1 MKKIQ
6 NKAILCAMALVAA
19 TGFVSCSS
27 DEVVA
32 EAPVNP
38 TYDGNSVKTQFAI
51 NVAKANGTR
60 MSADD
65 TQNNSNYL
73 GMENVRLFTLA
84 TAPAA
89 SQNVTSDIKLT
100 EPTSVTLTG
109 TARSSHIYSD
119 VNIPVGTNNFLF
131 YSTRKSIANNG
142 TTGAIG
148 GSLLGTGSATIANT
162 DEINFTGVMIKTAK
176 TTEISEVRTAFA
188 AYLNSIITAF
198 GETPTDPNL
207 TTAKT
212 NFTANFT
219 NAQRAGS
226 AFAILKQVEQIY
238 RIADASTDTGTGNA
252 IKTAIT
258 NGETIK
264 TTATTTDGVTTLA
277 YNIDDKYANFPNEQ
291 GLPEGAML
299 LTYESGQF
307 KYTEGNPNY
316 GIGGDKKV
324 NMNNIMYPLPIVYF
338 DNTPA
343 KAKDESLL
351 VNQWPTTTTDWDA
364 SIISTNGWGN
374 QVLASTHSI
383 ALENNINYGVA
394 GLKTTILCTKT
405 QLEDNAVAY
414 NGNSSVQNIDVPASG
429 FPVTGLLI
437 GGQPSQVG
445 WQMIDETATNP
456 NRDYVIYDDVTNG
469 AVAKHDEKSTNIY
482 TLVFD
487 NWQSGNQDGVNIAI
501 ELENNSGKAFYGQDG
516 MIEKGQKFYLIG
528 QLVLDDAKKTS
539 FSWPTYGTGS
549 TDLKDSYQG
558 RYPVK
563 ADDSG
568 KRIFIQD
575 YTTEANF
582 KITSLKNAYVTI
594 PDLRAT
600 KLQLGLSVDLEWKA
614 GMKFDV
620 EL

>member
-27 DEVVA
+27 DEEA
-32 EAPVNP
+32 QAPVNP

-51 NVAKANGTR
+51 NVAKAKGTR
-60 MSADD
+60 MSADN

-73 GMENVRLFTLA
+73 GMDNVRLFTLA
-84 TAPAA
+84 AAPAA
-89 SQNVTSDIKLT
+89 NQNVTSDIKLT

-131 YSTRKSIANNG
+131 YSTRKGIANNG

-162 DEINFTGVMIKTAK
+162 NEINFTGVMIKTSKAA
-176 TTEISEVRTAFA
+176 EISGVQSDFA
-188 AYLNSIITAF
+188 AYLNNIITAF
-198 GETPTDPNL
+198 GETSEDPNL
-207 TTAKT
+207 NTAKT

-238 RIADASTDTGTGNA
+238 RIAAASTDTETGNA
-252 IKTAIT
+252 IKEAIT
-258 NGETIK
+258 NGEKIK
-264 TTATTTDGVTTLA
+264 TTATTTGGVITLA
-277 YNIDDKYANFPNEQ
+277 YDNIEAKYANFPNEQ

-351 VNQWPTTTTDWDA
+351 ANQWPTTTTYWDA
-364 SIISTNGWGN
+364 AFTDWGD

-394 GLKTTILCTKT
+394 GLKTTIQCTKT

-414 NGNSSVQNIDVPASG
+414 DGNTSVQNIDVPAAG

-437 GGQPSQVG
+437 GGQPNQVG
-445 WQMIDETATNP
+445 WQMIDETAGTP

-469 AVAKHDEKSTNIY
+469 AAAKYNVTSENIY

-501 ELENNSGKAFYGQDG
+501 ELKNNSGKPFYGQDG
-516 MIEKGQKFYLIG
+516 LIEKDQKFYLIG
-528 QLVLDDAKKTS
+528 QLVLDDAKKND
-539 FSWPTYGTGS
+539 FSWPTYGTGT
-549 TDLKDSYQG
+549 TDLKDSYKN

-563 ADDSG
+563 ADNDS

-614 GMKFDV
+614 GMTFDV